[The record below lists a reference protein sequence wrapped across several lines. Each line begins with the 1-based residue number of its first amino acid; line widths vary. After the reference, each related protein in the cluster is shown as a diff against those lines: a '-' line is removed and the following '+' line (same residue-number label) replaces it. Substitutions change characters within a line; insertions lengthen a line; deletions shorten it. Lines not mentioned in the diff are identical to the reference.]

1 MNLPVFSLN
10 FCHYKQFN
18 TKHCYQFKAYSVF
31 NSSNHGYGLAIMSIQ
46 KSLAIKDNRYKN
58 KLLTPSSRRKEIMMI
73 SILINGIE
81 NRKSREQWDKKLV
94 L

>member
-1 MNLPVFSLN
+1 
-10 FCHYKQFN
+10 
-18 TKHCYQFKAYSVF
+18 
-31 NSSNHGYGLAIMSIQ
+31 MSIQ

-73 SILINGIE
+73 SILINRIE